1 MKIAPLPPLST
12 LVSFEA
18 AARHLSFTLAA
29 EELCITQSAV
39 SKQVKLLEAY
49 MGHPLFVRANRRIQL
64 TSNGTRL
71 YHCAHNTLQD
81 LARVTGEIRE
91 ASGGTRVTVA
101 TTSAMA
107 SLWLLPRIGKFR
119 RENED
124 VDLRIVASDHVRDL
138 RRLECD
144 VALYYC
150 RVPPAGLS
158 VTPLF
163 SEEIFPVCSPG
174 YRQRADR
181 LETLEDLRNCTL
193 LHLVDADTDW
203 ITWPAWFK
211 GIGESMPVLVKRLDI
226 NNYPMLLQAA
236 VMDQGV
242 ALGWTHLVDDLLLSG
257 ALVRPVST
265 TLRTSAQFSLIEPK
279 RGGPSGAS
287 VERFREWLA
296 KQVPV
301 GAGS

>member
-1 MKIAPLPPLST
+1 MKIAPLPPLNT

-18 AARHLSFTLAA
+18 AARHLSITLAA
-29 EELCITQSAV
+29 EELNITQSAV
-39 SKQVKLLEAY
+39 SKQIKRLEAY
-49 MGHPLFVRANRRIQL
+49 MGHPLFIRASRRIQL
-64 TSNGTRL
+64 TSTGTRL
-71 YHCAHNTLQD
+71 YHCAHDALQE

-91 ASGGTRVTVA
+91 AGGGARVTVA

-107 SLWLLPRIGKFR
+107 SLWLLPRIGGFR

-124 VDLRIVASDHVRDL
+124 VDLRILASDQVRDL

-174 YRQRADR
+174 YQRRGGR
-181 LETLEDLRNCTL
+181 LETLDDLRSCTL
-193 LHLVDADTDW
+193 LHLVDADIDW
-203 ITWPAWFK
+203 INWPAWFK
-211 GIGESMPVLVKRLDI
+211 GIGETMPVLAKRLDI

-257 ALVRPVST
+257 ALVRPVDAM
-265 TLRTSAQFSLIEPK
+265 LRTSAQFSLIEPK
-279 RGGPSGAS
+279 RNGPSEAS
-287 VERFREWLA
+287 VERFRVWLA
-296 KQVPV
+296 TQVP
-301 GAGS
+301 GSGGG